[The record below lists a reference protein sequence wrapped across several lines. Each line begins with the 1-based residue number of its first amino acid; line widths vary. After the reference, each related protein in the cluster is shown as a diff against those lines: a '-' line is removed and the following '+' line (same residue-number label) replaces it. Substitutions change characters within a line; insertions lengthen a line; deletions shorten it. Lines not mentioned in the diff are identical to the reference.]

1 LVLGGKPI
9 AKVVVAEKANVQTV
23 ANFYANISTCNRF
36 AVHANPLN
44 ALSLQLIFVA
54 CKPLQILGLT

>member
-44 ALSLQLIFVA
+44 ALS
-54 CKPLQILGLT
+54 